1 MSTFP
6 NFNAA
11 ISSCFSIFTFVP
23 YTVSSSRETPISVG
37 QPELPLAKFP
47 FEIKYVHFH
56 LFFRN
61 SSANASA
68 TNEVG
73 TNELDSPFFN
83 L

>member
-23 YTVSSSRETPISVG
+23 YTISSSRETPISRSATG
-37 QPELPLAKFP
+37 ITSLAKFP
-47 FEIKYVHFH
+47 FGNKIRSFP
-56 LFFRN
+56 LNSFRN

-73 TNELDSPFFN
+73 TK
-83 L
+83 